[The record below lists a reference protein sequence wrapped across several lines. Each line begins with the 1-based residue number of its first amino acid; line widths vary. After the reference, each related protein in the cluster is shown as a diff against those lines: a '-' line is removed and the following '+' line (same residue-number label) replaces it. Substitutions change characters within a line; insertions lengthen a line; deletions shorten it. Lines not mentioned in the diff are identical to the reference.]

1 MWKMSVAGIQSNIYQ
16 RRWWTLIV
24 IAISVLIVV
33 LDSSIVNIA
42 LPTLQREL
50 GATISD
56 LQWIIS
62 AYIMVFAGLMLTT
75 GSLGDRLGRARMLQ
89 AGIIVFAGASMAA
102 AFSDSGTELI
112 IWRAVM
118 GVGGA
123 MILPSTLAIIANVF
137 PREERGK
144 AIGVWA
150 GLNGIG
156 IALGPIIGG
165 LIIENLSWRWMFF
178 VNLPVAAVALV
189 LGWFL
194 VPNSLDPNPKRLD
207 IPGTL
212 LSMAALSTL
221 VFGLIKSND
230 WGWSDARVVGS
241 LGGAIVLIAAFTFW
255 ERHSAHPMLEIHLF
269 RNRRFSA
276 GVAAVCLMSLGLVGI
291 TFTLTLYM
299 QFVKDFSPLQTGI
312 RVVPLALG
320 MFVGAG
326 SADRLVRA
334 IGTTRVMLIG
344 FLGTAAVGAVAS
356 FWDVST
362 AYWQLGLVFAG
373 LGFSLG
379 YVAAPATDAVM
390 GALPEGRAGVGS
402 AMNTVSRMVAGSLG
416 VAVLGSILSSIYSS
430 SFSRAVSGVP
440 GIPGEIVGPASDSV
454 GAAIAIAERLP
465 PALGEALSAIAKQSF
480 MDGWQVMAYVTCGM
494 SVVAAVFVLRFMP
507 PRHEASEIE
516 VDAVETAKART
527 GMTARRL

>member
-1 MWKMSVAGIQSNIYQ
+1 MGVPSPPSTVYQ
-16 RRWWTLIV
+16 RRWWTLV
-24 IAISVLIVV
+24 AIAISVIIVV

-62 AYIMVFAGLMLTT
+62 AYIMVFAGLMLTA

-89 AGIIVFAGASMAA
+89 AGIIVFALASMAA

-123 MILPSTLAIIANVF
+123 MILPSTLAIITNVF
-137 PREERGK
+137 PREERGR

-165 LIIENLSWRWMFF
+165 LIIENLTWRWMFF
-178 VNLPVAAVALV
+178 VNLPVAVVALV

-194 VPNSLDPNPKRLD
+194 IPNSRDQNPKRID
-207 IPGTL
+207 APGTL

-221 VFGLIKSND
+221 IFGLIKSND
-230 WGWSDARVVGS
+230 WGWTDARVIGS
-241 LGGAIVLIAAFTFW
+241 LGGGIVLVAAFILW
-255 ERHSAHPMLEIHLF
+255 ERHTAHPMLEVHLF

-276 GVAAVCLMSLGLVGI
+276 GVMAVCLMSLGLVGI

-299 QFVKDFSPLQTGI
+299 QFVKGFSPLQTGV

-320 MFVGAG
+320 MFIGATT
-326 SADRLVRA
+326 ADRLVRA
-334 IGTTRVMLIG
+334 VGTTKVMLIG
-344 FLGTAAVGAVAS
+344 FLGIAAVGAIAS
-356 FWDVST
+356 FWEVNT
-362 AYWQLGLVFAG
+362 VYWQLGVVFAC

-379 YVAAPATDAVM
+379 YVAAPASDAVM
-390 GALPEGRAGVGS
+390 GALPEARAGVGS
-402 AMNTVSRMVAGSLG
+402 AMNTVSRMFSGSLG

-430 SFSRAVSGVP
+430 SFNRAIS
-440 GIPGEIVGPASDSV
+440 GIPGVPHEIIGPASD
-454 GAAIAIAERLP
+454 
-465 PALGEALSAIAKQSF
+465 
-480 MDGWQVMAYVTCGM
+480 
-494 SVVAAVFVLRFMP
+494 
-507 PRHEASEIE
+507 
-516 VDAVETAKART
+516 
-527 GMTARRL
+527 

>member
-1 MWKMSVAGIQSNIYQ
+1 MGGASTQSAVYQ
-16 RRWWTLIV
+16 RRWLTLLV
-24 IAISVLIVV
+24 IAVSVLIVV

-89 AGIIVFAGASMAA
+89 AGIVVFAGASLAA
-102 AFSDSGTELI
+102 ASSQSGAQLI
-112 IWRAVM
+112 MWRAVM

-137 PREERGK
+137 PREERGR

-150 GLNGIG
+150 GLNGVG

-189 LGWFL
+189 LGWFFI
-194 VPNSLDPNPKRLD
+194 PNSRDQNPKQLD
-207 IPGTL
+207 FPGTL

-230 WGWSDARVVGS
+230 WGWTDARVIFS
-241 LGGAIVLIAAFTFW
+241 LAGAVVLIASFILW
-255 ERHSAHPMLEIHLF
+255 ERHTSHPMLETHLF

-276 GVAAVCLMSLGLVGI
+276 GVAAVSLMSLGLVGI

-299 QFVKDFSPLQTGI
+299 QFVKAFSPLQTGV

-320 MFVGAG
+320 MFIGAG
-326 SADRLVRA
+326 TADRLVRA
-334 IGTTRVMLIG
+334 IGTTKVMLIG
-344 FLGTAAVGAVAS
+344 FLGTAAIGAVAS
-356 FWDVST
+356 FWEVNT

-390 GALPEGRAGVGS
+390 GALPEARAGVGS
-402 AMNTVSRMVAGSLG
+402 AMNTVSRMVSGSLG

-430 SFSRAVSGVP
+430 SFNREIARIP
-440 GIPGEIVGPASDSV
+440 GIPLEVAGPASDSV
-454 GAAIAIAERLP
+454 GAAITIAERVP
-465 PALGEALSAIAKQSF
+465 PVVGQAITAIARESF
-480 MDGWQVMAYVTCGM
+480 MDGWRVMALVTCGM
-494 SVVAAVFVLRFMP
+494 GIVGGAFVLRFMP
-507 PRHEASEIE
+507 PRHA
-516 VDAVETAKART
+516 TAQQT
-527 GMTARRL
+527 GLL

>member
-1 MWKMSVAGIQSNIYQ
+1 MGVPSPPSTVYQ
-16 RRWWTLIV
+16 RRWWTLV
-24 IAISVLIVV
+24 AIAISVIIVV

-62 AYIMVFAGLMLTT
+62 AYIMVFAGLMLTA

-89 AGIIVFAGASMAA
+89 AGIIVFALASMAA

-123 MILPSTLAIIANVF
+123 MILPSTLAIITNVF
-137 PREERGK
+137 PREERGR

-165 LIIENLSWRWMFF
+165 LIIENLTWRWMFF
-178 VNLPVAAVALV
+178 VNLPVAVVALV

-194 VPNSLDPNPKRLD
+194 IPNSRDQNPKRID
-207 IPGTL
+207 APGTL

-221 VFGLIKSND
+221 IFGLIKSND
-230 WGWSDARVVGS
+230 WGWTDARVIGS
-241 LGGAIVLIAAFTFW
+241 LGGGIVLVAAFILW
-255 ERHSAHPMLEIHLF
+255 ERHTAHPMLEVHLF

-276 GVAAVCLMSLGLVGI
+276 GVMAVCLMSLGLVGI
-291 TFTLTLYM
+291 TFALTLYM
-299 QFVKDFSPLQTGI
+299 QFVKGFSPLQTGV

-320 MFVGAG
+320 MFIGATT
-326 SADRLVRA
+326 ADRLVRA
-334 IGTTRVMLIG
+334 VGTTKVMLVG
-344 FLGTAAVGAVAS
+344 FLGIAAVGAIAS
-356 FWDVST
+356 FWEVNT
-362 AYWQLGLVFAG
+362 VYWQLGVVFAC

-379 YVAAPATDAVM
+379 YVAAPASDAVM
-390 GALPEGRAGVGS
+390 GALPEARAGVGS
-402 AMNTVSRMVAGSLG
+402 AMNTVSRMFSGSLG

-430 SFSRAVSGVP
+430 SFNRAIS
-440 GIPGEIVGPASDSV
+440 GIPGVPHEIIGPASD
-454 GAAIAIAERLP
+454 
-465 PALGEALSAIAKQSF
+465 
-480 MDGWQVMAYVTCGM
+480 
-494 SVVAAVFVLRFMP
+494 
-507 PRHEASEIE
+507 
-516 VDAVETAKART
+516 
-527 GMTARRL
+527 